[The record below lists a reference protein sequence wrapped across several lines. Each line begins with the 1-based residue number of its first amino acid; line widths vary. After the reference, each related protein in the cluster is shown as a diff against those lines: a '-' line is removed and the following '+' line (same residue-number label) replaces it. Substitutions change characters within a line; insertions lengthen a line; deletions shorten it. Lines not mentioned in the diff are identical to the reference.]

1 MAVSLAESGILDE
14 LHIELLGTSIES
26 IKQAEDRELFKEAM
40 ERIGERIARSRIATT
55 LDEAIAF
62 AKENGFPV
70 IVRPAY
76 TLGGTGGGI
85 ARDMEQLKD
94 IAATGFAFSMIG
106 QVLLEQSVAGYK
118 EIEYE
123 VMRDAK
129 DNCIVVCNMEN
140 FDPVGIHTGDSIVV
154 APSQTLSDREYQM
167 LRSASVRIIRALGI
181 QGGCNIQ
188 FALDPDTFE
197 YVVIEVNPRVSRSSA
212 LASKATGYPIARM
225 AAKIAVGY
233 GLDEIIN
240 PITGETCACFEPA
253 LDYVSPKFRAGRSI
267 SL

>member
-1 MAVSLAESGILDE
+1 MNSASNFSATSLA
-14 LHIELLGTSIES
+14 S

-40 ERIGERIARSRIATT
+40 ERIGERIARSHIATT
-55 LDEAIAF
+55 LEEAKAF
-62 AKENGFPV
+62 AEENGFPV

-85 ARDMEQLKD
+85 ATDMAELKE
-94 IAATGFAFSMIG
+94 ITAKGLAFSMIG

-140 FDPVGIHTGDSIVV
+140 FDPVGIHTGDSIVI
-154 APSQTLSDREYQM
+154 APSQTLSDKEYQM
-167 LRSASVRIIRALGI
+167 LRSASIRIIRTLGI
-181 QGGCNIQ
+181 EGGCNIQ

-212 LASKATGYPIARM
+212 LASKATGYPIAR
-225 AAKIAVGY
+225 AAARSPWAMVLTRLSIRSREKPV
-233 GLDEIIN
+233 
-240 PITGETCACFEPA
+240 PA
-253 LDYVSPKFRAGRSI
+253 SNLRWTTWSLRCRAGRSI
-267 SL
+267 SSSPPRVPWVRR